1 MPFNTD
7 NDILNGI
14 IAQSN
19 YLSPAF
25 MTSNGEI
32 AYMDSETS
40 MAFANGSSFTGDY
53 LYMLYPAGGTMI
65 GAVLGMEQRAIS
77 ECLNIKV

>member
-7 NDILNGI
+7 NTTLNGI
-14 IAQSN
+14 IADSS

-32 AYMDSETS
+32 AYITGNDS
-40 MAFANGSSFTGDY
+40 MAFYPGAGSSFTGDY
-53 LYMLYPAGGTMI
+53 LYMMYPADGTMI
-65 GAVLGMEQRAIS
+65 GAVLGMEQIA
-77 ECLNIKV
+77 